1 MEYPELKRAVRRQQ
15 WQAHRATV
23 VLIEGQGIRQPNVR
37 FRNSLPK
44 AWPQRHHPLPTRAR
58 QDHAPLRADRHDRTG
73 SSICHAKH
81 RGSLSICTSSP
92 PFPNAKYD
100 DQADSTSQALNWIKQ
115 APPEHAVSRYYR
127 CQEVLSLHRQGFP
140 IGAIAAKVPATIEEV
155 KRWIEQ
161 GQQRQTNVL
170 EIDARRFSETCA
182 GCGGEIPVN
191 TPYMKEMDLVYHE
204 KCLRRKMFG
213 G

>member
-1 MEYPELKRAVRRQQ
+1 LGVSA
-15 WQAHRATV
+15 
-23 VLIEGQGIRQPNVR
+23 
-37 FRNSLPK
+37 LP
-44 AWPQRHHPLPTRAR
+44 PPIDPPPTRG
-58 QDHAPLRADRHDRTG
+58 HAQTATIENRFVHLPSEASWLADYLHEIT
-73 SSICHAKH
+73 
-81 RGSLSICTSSP
+81 T
-92 PFPNAKYD
+92 FPNAKYD
-100 DQADSTSQALNWIKQ
+100 DQADSTSQALAWIKQ

-155 KRWIEQ
+155 KRWIDE